1 MRAGAAARLLA
12 RELLD
17 AVLLERRTH
26 ADAVVADM
34 DLIVRAALRRGL
46 LLDDAQGDRAAR
58 RGELDGVGQ
67 DVEHDLVEAHGVGDD
82 VLVLHV
88 DHVDEERQTLCG
100 NARLDDVAQ
109 VVHELGQVHRARLE
123 RDLAALDA
131 AHVEHVVDEREQ
143 VLARRRGLF
152 QVVEHLLTVVDMGG
166 RKRGKADDRVH
177 RRSDVVR
184 HPGKELAFGMVGL
197 FGGNERH
204 TQRSLLALLF
214 LNVFGAKEE
223 HPPYGVKKIRP

>member
-1 MRAGAAARLLA
+1 MLLK
-12 RELLD
+12 
-17 AVLLERRTH
+17 RRTH
-26 ADAVVADM
+26 ADAVIADM
-34 DLIVRAALRRGL
+34 ELIVRAALRRGL

-58 RGELDGVGQ
+58 RGEFDGVGH

-88 DHVDEERQTLCG
+88 DHVDEERDALGG

-109 VVHELGQVHRARLE
+109 VVHKLGQVHRARLE

-152 QVVEHLLTVVDMGG
+152 QVVEHLFAVVDMGG
-166 RKRGKADDRVH
+166 RKRGEADDRVH
-177 RRSDVVR
+177 RRADVVR
-184 HPGKELAFGMVGL
+184 HIEQEFALGAVGRRFLTDGAFKLGV
-197 FGGNERH
+197 F
-204 TQRSLLALLF
+204 LL
-214 LNVFGAKEE
+214 E
-223 HPPYGVKKIRP
+223 